1 MESTSTEGFGDFPP
15 ARADVFELDELLS
28 DKERDVRARV
38 RAYAE
43 CRVWPTCA
51 ALWDAQEHPAE
62 LVAGLAELGIGG
74 GVLPREYGAAG
85 LTATAAGLALAEL
98 ARVDGSISAI
108 QMIHG
113 YLVPSTIFKL
123 GSEEQRRL
131 YLPPLCRYEWLGA
144 WALTEPEVGSDA
156 GALRTIATEVHGG
169 WMLRGRKRWIGNA
182 PVAKVVVVWARNAAT
197 GAVNG
202 FLVEAGDP
210 GLRVSAMKGKI
221 GLRCIQN
228 GDVELDDVFVPEE
241 RRLPGAQG
249 FSSTTETL
257 AASRVMVVWQ
267 PLGAAWG
274 LYDVCLKYLSE
285 RKQFGQ
291 PLVAS
296 QLVQAKLMSMLGHC
310 QAMAL
315 LAWRV
320 TRRHERG
327 MVGAPEAGLAKAW
340 CTQRGRECAAL
351 ARELMGGNGMLSHFH
366 VAKAFADMEAF
377 YTYEGTFD
385 INLLLAGGAATGVAA
400 IRPAG
405 STKSRL

>member
-1 MESTSTEGFGDFPP
+1 
-15 ARADVFELDELLS
+15 
-28 DKERDVRARV
+28 
-38 RAYAE
+38 
-43 CRVWPTCA
+43 
-51 ALWDAQEHPAE
+51 
-62 LVAGLAELGIGG
+62 
-74 GVLPREYGAAG
+74 
-85 LTATAAGLALAEL
+85 
-98 ARVDGSISAI
+98 
-108 QMIHG
+108 MIHG
-113 YLVPSTIFKL
+113 YLVPSTIFNL
-123 GSEEQRRL
+123 GSEEQKRR
-131 YLPPLCRYEWLGA
+131 YLAPLCRYEWLGA
-144 WALTEPEVGSDA
+144 WALTEPEAGSDA
-156 GALRTIATEVHGG
+156 GALQTTATEVDGG
-169 WMLRGRKRWIGNA
+169 WVLRGRKRWIGNA

-202 FLVEAGDP
+202 FLVEAEDP
-210 GLRVSAMKGKI
+210 GLRVSKMSGKI

-228 GDVELDDVFVPEE
+228 GDIELADVFVPEL
-241 RRLPGAQG
+241 RRLPGATG
-249 FSSTTETL
+249 FASTTATL
-257 AASRVMVVWQ
+257 AASRVMVLWQ

-296 QLVQAKLMSMLGHC
+296 QLVQAKLMSILGHC

-315 LAWRV
+315 FAWRV

-366 VAKAFADMEAF
+366 VAKTFADMEAF

-385 INLLLAGGAATGVAA
+385 INLLLAGSAATGVAA